1 MAGIANEIL
10 LIFLLIV
17 VSGFFAAA
25 EMALITARKSQL
37 QDWNKKGHRRAKVA
51 LELALAPKQF
61 LVAVQACVTLLSVLI
76 GVFAGRSIA
85 DWIAVGIGSIPIL
98 AVYQKELGLAL
109 AVLLITYVALVIGA
123 MAPKRLA
130 TRRPEG
136 IAALLATVLRL
147 FTKMFAPIVRLLTVS
162 TDAVCW
168 VLGKSNPNESPA
180 RITEEE
186 VRMLVRQGTEAGVF
200 EESEQDMVEAVLR
213 LGDKPA
219 RSLMTP
225 RTRIAWLDLEST
237 DQQIREKILS
247 SGHSCFPVGTGKLD
261 TVDGVVHAKDLLAH
275 HLAGKFLDLRASTQ
289 QPLFVPRT
297 MTALEVLDTFKKSGQ
312 HIALVVDE
320 YGGIEGLLTHHD
332 ILEAIAGDIPFGGK
346 FGSPK
351 AMQRQDGSWLLDG
364 MLSVDEFKEI
374 FHLESLPG
382 ENRDAY
388 QTLGGFVFTQMGRIP
403 SVADFFEWNGLRLEV
418 VDMDGKRI
426 DKVLVASLCG
436 QSEHT
441 KEASAPYRDGT
452 APD

>member
-1 MAGIANEIL
+1 MSGIGNEIVIIL
-10 LIFLLIV
+10 LLIV
-17 VSGFFAAA
+17 ASGFFAMA

-51 LELALAPKQF
+51 LELALAPKQ
-61 LVAVQACVTLLSVLI
+61 LLAAVQACMTLLSILI
-76 GVFAGRSIA
+76 GVFAGKSIA
-85 DWIAVGIGSIPIL
+85 DWITASIGSIPLL
-98 AVYQKELGLAL
+98 AAYQKELGLAL
-109 AVLLITYVALVIGA
+109 AVLLVTYVALVIGA
-123 MAPKRLA
+123 MAPKRVA
-130 TRRPEG
+130 MRRPEE
-136 IAALLATVLRL
+136 IAVLLATTLQL
-147 FTKMFAPIVRLLTVS
+147 FTKTFAPVVRLLTVS

-168 VLGKSNPNESPA
+168 FFGKSSLNESPA

-186 VRMLVRQGTEAGVF
+186 VKMLVRQGTEAGVF

-225 RTRIAWLDLEST
+225 RTRITWLDLEST
-237 DQQIREKILS
+237 HEQIREKILS
-247 SGHSCFPVGTGKLD
+247 SGHSCFPVVTGNLD

-275 HLAGKFLDLRASTQ
+275 NLAGNFLDLRLLIQ

-297 MTALEVLDTFKKSGQ
+297 MSALEMLDAFKKSGQ

-332 ILEAIAGDIPFGGK
+332 ILEAIAGDISFGDR
-346 FGSPK
+346 FGSAK

-374 FHLESLPG
+374 FHVESLPG
-382 ENRDAY
+382 EKRDAY

-403 SVADFFEWNGLRLEV
+403 SVADYFEWNGLRLEV

-436 QSEHT
+436 ESERPT
-441 KEASAPYRDGT
+441 APLAPYRDET
-452 APD
+452 EAK